1 MARLHRI
8 DILDT
13 HVWLWLMEGDPRLGE
28 VQVDELER
36 AASVGE
42 LCVTTLSLW
51 EVAEYEAAGR
61 VRLVVPVETWLREA
75 LDTPGL
81 NLIDID
87 EAIATESSRLPGEFA
102 GDAVDRM
109 LVASARTRGGRIYTA
124 DPTILEYAEAGHVE
138 AVRVG

>member
-1 MARLHRI
+1 MDRLHRI

-13 HVWLWLMEGDPRLGE
+13 HVWFWLMEGDPRLAE
-28 VQVDELER
+28 TQVDELER
-36 AASVGE
+36 AASVGA
-42 LCVTTLSLW
+42 LYVTTLSLW

-61 VRLVVPVETWLREA
+61 VRLVVPVATWLREA
-75 LDTPGL
+75 LETPGL

-87 EAIATESSRLPGEFA
+87 ETIATEGSRLPGEFT

-109 LVASARTRGGRIYTA
+109 LVASARTRAGRVFTA
-124 DPTILEYAEAGHVE
+124 DPAILEYANAGYVE